1 MTVSNEGIALIKS
14 FEGYRGNAYRCAAGK
29 LTIGYGHCIQANEP
43 GLVHA
48 HLSEPRA
55 AELLRAD
62 MCHYAPYV
70 AHALHGQLVTQH
82 QFDAL
87 TSFAYNCGE
96 GAVAKLVAHLNFDKP
111 DPAQVRW
118 RFGQWCHA
126 AGRVLDDLVVRRRKE
141 AALFLQP

>member
-1 MTVSNEGIALIKS
+1 MTVSDEGIALIKS
-14 FEGYRGNAYRCAAGK
+14 FEGYRGTAYRCAAGK
-29 LTIGYGHCIQANEP
+29 LTIGYGHALQADEP
-43 GLVHA
+43 GLAHA

-62 MCHYAPYV
+62 MCHYAQGV
-70 AHALHGQLVTQH
+70 ARALHGRLVTQH

-96 GAVAKLVAHLNFDKP
+96 HALAKLVAHLNFPTP
-111 DPAQVRW
+111 DPALVRL